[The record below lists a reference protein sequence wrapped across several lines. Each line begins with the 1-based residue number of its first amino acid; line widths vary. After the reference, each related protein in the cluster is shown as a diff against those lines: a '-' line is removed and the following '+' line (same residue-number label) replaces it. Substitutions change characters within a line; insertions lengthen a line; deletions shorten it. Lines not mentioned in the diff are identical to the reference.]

1 MPERAVAVDWVA
13 VRSEFPSLAGRTF
26 LNTATFGQ
34 MPQRSIDAVAGH
46 FARRTATA
54 CSDFLTWFSDAD
66 ALRGSLARLIHC
78 AAADIAFIP
87 TTSTALGTLMAGIDW
102 QRGDRVITFENE
114 FPNNIYAPS
123 LLQQRGV
130 EFVVTNWEQFPQALT
145 SSTRLVIVSEV
156 NYSDGFRVP
165 LAELSR
171 MAHQT
176 GALLYVDGT
185 QSLGALHV
193 DVGAF
198 QPDVYCAHGY
208 KWLLSPPG
216 AAFMYVRPE
225 VREWLD
231 PLVVGWRTHR
241 TWRDVNNLHEGIP
254 EFATEAERY
263 EAGVLPFPLLYG
275 MKASVDM
282 MLELGQA
289 EIEQRVFELASCL
302 RQALRGLG
310 ARLRFD
316 EAPHFDSPI
325 VAARF
330 PGINPGAVCAELQKR
345 NVLISA
351 RHENLRISTHF
362 YNSEEDVDRLAGA
375 LKAVLT

>member
-1 MPERAVAVDWVA
+1 MPERAVAVDWTA

-34 MPQRSIDAVAGH
+34 MPQRSMEAVAAH
-46 FARRTATA
+46 FVRRTASA
-54 CSDFLTWFSDAD
+54 CADFLTWFDDAD
-66 ALRGSLARLIHC
+66 ALRDSLARLIHC
-78 AAADIAFIP
+78 AAEDIAFIP
-87 TTSTALGTLMAGIDW
+87 TASTALATLMAGIDW
-102 QRGDRVITFENE
+102 RAGDRVVTFENE
-114 FPNNIYAPS
+114 FPNNIYAPA
-123 LLQQRGV
+123 LLEQHGV
-130 EFVVTNWEQFPQALT
+130 NFVVTNWERFPDVLT
-145 SSTRLVIVSEV
+145 PSTRLVVVSEV
-156 NYSDGFRVP
+156 NYSNGFHVP

-171 MAHQT
+171 MAHEA

-193 DVGAF
+193 DVRTF

-241 TWRDVNNLHEGIP
+241 TWRDVNNLHEGMP
-254 EFATEAERY
+254 EFAPEAERY
-263 EAGVLPFPLLYG
+263 EGGVLAFPALYG

-282 MLELGQA
+282 MLELGQEA
-289 EIEQRVFELASCL
+289 IEQRVFELASCL
-302 RQALRGLG
+302 REALRRLG
-310 ARLRFD
+310 ARLPFD

-330 PGINPGAVCAELQKR
+330 PGIDPGAVCAELQKR

-351 RHENLRISTHF
+351 RHENLRVSTHF
-362 YNSEEDVDRLAGA
+362 YNSEDDIERFTNVLRT
-375 LKAVLT
+375 VLT